1 MLIINYHHLL
11 WTEIRTLFCKSPVAC
26 GCGCSLPCFPDLL
39 LVLRLCSLWR
49 DHWVRWS
56 SMEKTVCVLSW
67 LKLEALSCSRN
78 NRGSP
83 SFRTAMISSFTYRTQ
98 TEALFRAF
106 HWQYYCFFTKEKNYT
121 DRFPSKINGM
131 SFSTEFEFVPLAAP
145 PECIQSAHRPK
156 CGAAGRWS
164 LCNHALWWNYS
175 SWTLCQQAH
184 V

>member
-1 MLIINYHHLL
+1 MLIINYHQLL
-11 WTEIRTLFCKSPVAC
+11 WTEIRTLFSTSPVAC
-26 GCGCSLPCFPDLL
+26 ACGCSLPCFPDLL

-49 DHWVRWS
+49 DHWGRWS

-83 SFRTAMISSFTYRTQ
+83 SFRTAMISSFTYRAQ
-98 TEALFRAF
+98 TETA
-106 HWQYYCFFTKEKNYT
+106 FFTGKNFTEKNYT
-121 DRFPSKINGM
+121 DHFLSKINSM

-145 PECIQSAHRPK
+145 PECIQSARRPK
-156 CGAAGRWS
+156 CGAASRWS

-175 SWTLCQQAH
+175 SWTLCQL
-184 V
+184 

>member
-106 HWQYYCFFTKEKNYT
+106 HWQYYCFFTKLYREKLHGP
-121 DRFPSKINGM
+121 FPIKNQWHVLFYRVWICTSR
-131 SFSTEFEFVPLAAP
+131 
-145 PECIQSAHRPK
+145 C
-156 CGAAGRWS
+156 
-164 LCNHALWWNYS
+164 S
-175 SWTLCQQAH
+175 SWVHPIST
-184 V
+184 